1 MASPRLTIS
10 TSSPDACRNRPAV
23 ELSASVESIEL
34 KQIGDTSEG
43 PHHHTVEISIGRK
56 GSYMTKILFSACLVT
71 LIAGGVLITTIRDWD
86 YVGLGGGVVNK
97 NWGASVSVDPWD
109 DDNDSDLMTA
119 QVGKVWKIPYRAPTL
134 FVQRETIYDKIFPYF
149 SFQHEVFGVAL
160 MPPEA
165 IVVNRRNM
173 TISNSTMVGREKRF
187 VATLTFLIILWST
200 VSAVAA
206 ATVSAGLAYS
216 VTRDSYDKLTV
227 LGLRLC
233 VAPLHRHR
241 QTLETCCGEGR
252 WSSRPSLPSWQGESS
267 NLYPKTTKDTT
278 TDD

>member
-1 MASPRLTIS
+1 MASPRLIIS
-10 TSSPDACRNRPAV
+10 TSSADACRSRPVA
-23 ELSASVESIEL
+23 EMSASVESIEL

-97 NWGASVSVDPWD
+97 NWGAAVSVDPWD
-109 DDNDSDLMTA
+109 DSDLMTA

-149 SFQHEVFGVAL
+149 SFQREVFGVAL

-216 VTRDSYDKLTV
+216 VTRDS
-227 LGLRLC
+227 
-233 VAPLHRHR
+233 
-241 QTLETCCGEGR
+241 
-252 WSSRPSLPSWQGESS
+252 
-267 NLYPKTTKDTT
+267 
-278 TDD
+278 